1 MSYKPGMSKLKIR
14 SLLWFDCAAAGI
26 VGVAMIALSGML
38 APLLGIPRAVFV
50 TTALVNLAYGA
61 FSYSLA
67 RQPAAPRHRVRALVV
82 ANFAWAAVCVGLAA
96 ENQGRVVEATYQ
108 QLLLRGADPGGLEG
122 WRNLLAGGHS
132 VEELELS
139 FMQSGEF
146 TGP

>member
-96 ENQGRVVEATYQ
+96 LFAGPGSWLGAGWMLAEALFVGTLAAVEA
-108 QLLLRGADPGGLEG
+108 RASDK
-122 WRNLLAGGHS
+122 
-132 VEELELS
+132 
-139 FMQSGEF
+139 
-146 TGP
+146 TGCRC

>member
-96 ENQGRVVEATYQ
+96 LFAGPGSWLGAGWMLAEALFVGTLAAVEA
-108 QLLLRGADPGGLEG
+108 RA
-122 WRNLLAGGHS
+122 
-132 VEELELS
+132 
-139 FMQSGEF
+139 SGK
-146 TGP
+146 TGCRC